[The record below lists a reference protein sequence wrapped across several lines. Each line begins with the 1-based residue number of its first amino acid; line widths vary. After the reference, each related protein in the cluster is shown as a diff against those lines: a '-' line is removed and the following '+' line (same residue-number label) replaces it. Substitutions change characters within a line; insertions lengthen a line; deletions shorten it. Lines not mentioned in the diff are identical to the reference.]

1 MANDHLPSDP
11 RTLLIDVAARL
22 TDVESRGGET
32 AVWLR
37 NFRKNYRHMAATF
50 GLPLGAIDLDQA
62 ERQTDASITNTSG
75 AG

>member
-1 MANDHLPSDP
+1 MADDHLPSDP

-22 TDVESRGGET
+22 TDVESRGGDT
-32 AVWLR
+32 SDWLR

-50 GLPLGAIDLDQA
+50 GLAVGAFDLDQA